1 VPDQPDDDLLR
12 TRLSVQGDASQ
23 PQASVEDDRVPVL
36 IVLQGDDIGRRYL
49 LNERSL
55 VIGRHPRRAQLLLA
69 GDLEVSSSHANVQR
83 VAGRFVVTDL
93 ASTNGTLVNGR
104 PLAANEPTQ
113 MNDGDR
119 LFVGRTVLKFT
130 FQDQLEEDFHVHV
143 ERAMNIDELT
153 GLVVNRAFDRLLKF
167 ALTAALETGAPLS
180 VLMMDM
186 DGLKQINDTH
196 GHHVGASTIAQVGR
210 LLDTLVNPRG
220 CATRFGG
227 DEFTAFLE
235 GCDRARALEIA
246 EEIRAAV
253 EDHHFEIG
261 GVVVHPTISI
271 GVASVPED
279 GRQAAEVVRAAD
291 AALYRAK
298 GAGRNCVSE

>member
-1 VPDQPDDDLLR
+1 VTDPPDDSLLK
-12 TRLSVQGDASQ
+12 TQVSIPGDSL
-23 PQASVEDDRVPVL
+23 PSGSSPEDDRVPVL
-36 IVLQGDDIGRRYL
+36 IVLQGHDIGRRYL
-49 LNERSL
+49 INEASL
-55 VIGRHPRRAQLLLA
+55 VIGRHPQRAQLILT
-69 GDLEVSSSHANVQR
+69 GDLEVSSTHVTIQR
-83 VAGRFVVTDL
+83 VGGHFMATDL
-93 ASTNGTLVNGR
+93 ASTNGTSLNDR
-104 PLAANEPTQ
+104 PLAPHEPNRL
-113 MNDGDR
+113 NDGDR

-143 ERAMNIDELT
+143 ERAMTIDELT
-153 GLVVNRAFDRLLKF
+153 GLVVKHAFDKLLGF
-167 ALTAALETGAPLS
+167 AMTTALQSGAPLS

-196 GHHVGASTIAQVGR
+196 GHHVGAGTIAQVGEI
-210 LLDTLVNPRG
+210 LGGIVNPRG
-220 CATRFGG
+220 CVTRFGG

-235 GCDRARALEIA
+235 DCPRARGLQIA

-253 EDHHFEIG
+253 EQHPFEIA

-271 GVASVPED
+271 GLSSVPDD